1 MNAEIYRTLAAIRE
15 EPQIVIDVVDRF
27 DTALLTCT
35 DGWTRGENMVILPDN
50 LPTLFGN
57 GVVELFKKALAEK
70 AGLPIDLTP
79 MESANSSH
87 TLVKMPKNTGHSP
100 QVQFND
106 LSVQTPGSDRTAIDI
121 ATLTAAF
128 KKAPRPMNCWI
139 IFRDA
144 MHKQL
149 KAQFPNLTVQ
159 EICKHTTYYLPLTKC
174 TDNVIA
180 TRCSEIWRSLT
191 PEGKKPWQAAAQSAK
206 EEHLRQ
212 HPDYKYTPR
221 KPGEKKKRQSRKSKR
236 ASAAATVPE
245 VLNFQLTPN
254 IPSTSPSSTYEPALP
269 VEDIAADV
277 GNAFTDDLAQL
288 FEPANVFDMF
298 AQDPISADFTYDSES
313 FRHGRL
319 DEEFG
324 MDFDMNANFALLDDE
339 AFAFRDGA
347 DGNAILPAF
356 FQDTY

>member
-1 MNAEIYRTLAAIRE
+1 MNAEIYRTIAAIRE

-35 DGWTRGENMVILPDN
+35 DGWTRGDNMVILPDN
-50 LPTLFGN
+50 LPILFGN

-87 TLVKMPKNTGHSP
+87 TLVKMPKNTGLSP
-100 QVQFND
+100 QVQSNA
-106 LSVQTPGSDRTAIDI
+106 LSVQTPGTDYTAIDMDV
-121 ATLTAAF
+121 LAAAL

-149 KAQFPNLTVQ
+149 KAEFPNLTVQ
-159 EICKHTTYYLPLTKC
+159 EIS
-174 TDNVIA
+174 
-180 TRCSEIWRSLT
+180 TRCSEIWKGLT
-191 PEGKKPWQAAAQSAK
+191 PEGKEPWQAAAQSAK

-212 HPDYKYTPR
+212 HPDYKYSPR
-221 KPGEKKKRQSRKSKR
+221 KPGEKKKRQSRKAKR
-236 ASAAATVPE
+236 ASAVATVPE
-245 VLNFQLTPN
+245 VLNFQLTSN
-254 IPSTSPSSTYEPALP
+254 IQSTSPRLTCESALP
-269 VEDIAADV
+269 VNDVTADV
-277 GNAFTDDLAQL
+277 GNAFTNDFAQL

-298 AQDPISADFTYDSES
+298 AQDSTSVDLAYCSES

-324 MDFDMNANFALLDDE
+324 MDFNIDATFALLDDE

-347 DGNAILPAF
+347 DGDAIPPAF

>member
-1 MNAEIYRTLAAIRE
+1 MNAEIYRTIAAIRG

-35 DGWTRGENMVILPDN
+35 DGWTRGDNMVILPDN
-50 LPTLFGN
+50 LPILFGN
-57 GVVELFKKALAEK
+57 GVVELFKRALAEK

-87 TLVKMPKNTGHSP
+87 TLVKMPKNNGLSP
-100 QVQFND
+100 QVQSNA
-106 LSVQTPGSDRTAIDI
+106 LSVQTPGSDYTAIDMDV
-121 ATLTAAF
+121 LAAAM

-149 KAQFPNLTVQ
+149 KAEFPNLTVQ
-159 EICKHTTYYLPLTKC
+159 EICKSTIYSLFLTWY

-180 TRCSEIWRSLT
+180 TRCSEIWKGLT
-191 PEGKKPWQAAAQSAK
+191 PEGKEPWQAAAQSAK

-212 HPDYKYTPR
+212 HPDYKYSPR
-221 KPGEKKKRQSRKSKR
+221 KPGEKKKRQSRKAKR
-236 ASAAATVPE
+236 ASAVATAPE
-245 VLNFQLTPN
+245 VLNFQLTSN
-254 IPSTSPSSTYEPALP
+254 IETASPRLTCESALP
-269 VEDIAADV
+269 VNDVTANV
-277 GNAFTDDLAQL
+277 GNAFTNDFAQL
-288 FEPANVFDMF
+288 FEPANVFDTF
-298 AQDPISADFTYDSES
+298 AQDSVSVDLAYCSES

-324 MDFDMNANFALLDDE
+324 MDFNIDATFALLDDE

-347 DGNAILPAF
+347 DGDAILPAF

>member
-1 MNAEIYRTLAAIRE
+1 MNAEIYRTIAAIRE

-35 DGWTRGENMVILPDN
+35 DGWTRGDNMVILPDN
-50 LPTLFGN
+50 LPILFGN

-87 TLVKMPKNTGHSP
+87 TLVKMPKNNGLSP
-100 QVQFND
+100 QVQSNA
-106 LSVQTPGSDRTAIDI
+106 LSVQIPGSDYTAIDMNV
-121 ATLTAAF
+121 LAAAM

-149 KAQFPNLTVQ
+149 KAEFPNLTVQ
-159 EICKHTTYYLPLTKC
+159 EIS
-174 TDNVIA
+174 
-180 TRCSEIWRSLT
+180 TRCSEIWKGLT
-191 PEGKKPWQAAAQSAK
+191 PEGKEPWQAAAQSAK

-212 HPDYKYTPR
+212 HPDYKYSPR
-221 KPGEKKKRQSRKSKR
+221 KPGEKKKRQSRKAKR
-236 ASAAATVPE
+236 ASAVATVPE
-245 VLNFQLTPN
+245 VLNFQLTSN
-254 IPSTSPSSTYEPALP
+254 IETTSPRLTCESALP
-269 VEDIAADV
+269 VNDVTADV
-277 GNAFTDDLAQL
+277 GNAFTNDFAQL
-288 FEPANVFDMF
+288 FEPANVFDTF
-298 AQDPISADFTYDSES
+298 AQDSASVDLAYCSES

-324 MDFDMNANFALLDDE
+324 MDFNIDATFALLDDE

-347 DGNAILPAF
+347 DGDAILLAF

>member
-1 MNAEIYRTLAAIRE
+1 MNAEMYRTLAAVRE
-15 EPQIVIDVVDRF
+15 EPQAVIDVVDRF
-27 DTALLTCT
+27 DAALLTCT
-35 DGWTRGENMVILPDN
+35 DGWARGENMVILPDN
-50 LPTLFGN
+50 LSTLFGN

-87 TLVKMPKNTGHSP
+87 TLVKMPKNNGLSP
-100 QVQFND
+100 QEQSNALF
-106 LSVQTPGSDRTAIDI
+106 LQTPGSDRTTLNMDA
-121 ATLTAAF
+121 LTAAF

-149 KAQFPNLTVQ
+149 KAEYPDLTVQ
-159 EICKHTTYYLPLTKC
+159 EIS
-174 TDNVIA
+174 

-212 HPDYKYTPR
+212 HPDYKYAPR
-221 KPGEKKKRQSRKSKR
+221 KPGEKKKRQSRKAKL
-236 ASAAATVPE
+236 ASTAATVPE

-254 IPSTSPSSTYEPALP
+254 IVSASPSSTYEPALP
-269 VEDIAADV
+269 VEDVPTNV
-277 GNAFTDDLAQL
+277 GNAFTDDFAQ
-288 FEPANVFDMF
+288 FFDPANMFDMF
-298 AQDPISADFTYDSES
+298 AQDPTSTDFAYDSES

-324 MDFDMNANFALLDDE
+324 MDFDMSATLALLDDE

-347 DGNAILPAF
+347 DGNAIMPAF

>member
-15 EPQIVIDVVDRF
+15 EPQVVIDVVDRF
-27 DTALLTCT
+27 DTALLACT
-35 DGWTRGENMVILPDN
+35 DGWTRGDNMVILPDN
-50 LPTLFGN
+50 LPILFGK

-87 TLVKMPKNTGHSP
+87 TLVKMPKNNRLSLR
-100 QVQFND
+100 VQSSAP
-106 LSVQTPGSDRTAIDI
+106 SVQAPSSDRTAIDMD
-121 ATLTAAF
+121 ALAAAL

-149 KAQFPNLTVQ
+149 KAQYPSLTVQ
-159 EICKHTTYYLPLTKC
+159 EIS
-174 TDNVIA
+174 
-180 TRCSEIWRSLT
+180 TRCSEIWHSLA

-212 HPDYKYTPR
+212 HPDYKYSPR
-221 KPGEKKKRQSRKSKR
+221 KPGEKKKRQSRKAKR

-245 VLNFQLTPN
+245 VLNFQLAPN
-254 IPSTSPSSTYEPALP
+254 LASALPSSTYELAPS
-269 VEDIAADV
+269 VSDITANVRND
-277 GNAFTDDLAQL
+277 FTDDLTQL
-288 FEPANVFDMF
+288 FEPANVFEVF
-298 AQDPISADFTYDSES
+298 AQDSVYADLTYDSES

-347 DGNAILPAF
+347 DGDAILPAF

>member
-35 DGWTRGENMVILPDN
+35 DGWNRGENMVILPDN

-79 MESANSSH
+79 METANSSH
-87 TLVKMPKNTGHSP
+87 TLVKMPKNTVHSP
-100 QVQFND
+100 QAQFNA
-106 LSVQTPGSDRTAIDI
+106 LSVHTPGSDRTAIDL

-149 KAQFPNLTVQ
+149 KAEFPNLTVQ
-159 EICKHTTYYLPLTKC
+159 EIS
-174 TDNVIA
+174 

-221 KPGEKKKRQSRKSKR
+221 KPGEKKKRQSRKAKR

-245 VLNFQLTPN
+245 VLNFQLTPS

-269 VEDIAADV
+269 VQDIAADAA
-277 GNAFTDDLAQL
+277 NAFTDDLAQF
-288 FEPANVFDMF
+288 FEPANVFDIF
-298 AQDPISADFTYDSES
+298 AQDSTSADFIYDSES

-324 MDFDMNANFALLDDE
+324 MDFDINANFALLDDE

>member
-1 MNAEIYRTLAAIRE
+1 MNAEIYRTIAAIRE

-35 DGWTRGENMVILPDN
+35 DGWTRGDNMVILPDN
-50 LPTLFGN
+50 LPILFGN

-87 TLVKMPKNTGHSP
+87 TLVKMPKNNRLSP
-100 QVQFND
+100 QVQSNA
-106 LSVQTPGSDRTAIDI
+106 LSVQIPGSDYTAIDMNV
-121 ATLTAAF
+121 LAAAM

-139 IFRDA
+139 IFRDV

-149 KAQFPNLTVQ
+149 KAEFPNLTVQ
-159 EICKHTTYYLPLTKC
+159 EIS
-174 TDNVIA
+174 
-180 TRCSEIWRSLT
+180 TRCSEIWKGLT
-191 PEGKKPWQAAAQSAK
+191 PEGKEPWQAAAQSAK

-212 HPDYKYTPR
+212 HPDYKYSPR
-221 KPGEKKKRQSRKSKR
+221 KPGEKKKRQSRKAKR
-236 ASAAATVPE
+236 ASAVATVPE
-245 VLNFQLTPN
+245 VLNFQLTSN
-254 IPSTSPSSTYEPALP
+254 IETASPRLTCESALP
-269 VEDIAADV
+269 VNDVTADV
-277 GNAFTDDLAQL
+277 GNAFTNDFAQL
-288 FEPANVFDMF
+288 FEPANVFDTF
-298 AQDPISADFTYDSES
+298 AQDSVSVDLAYCSES

-324 MDFDMNANFALLDDE
+324 MDFNIDATFALLDDE

-347 DGNAILPAF
+347 DGDAILPAF

>member
-159 EICKHTTYYLPLTKC
+159 EIS
-174 TDNVIA
+174 

-212 HPDYKYTPR
+212 HPDYKFSISNSP
-221 KPGEKKKRQSRKSKR
+221 
-236 ASAAATVPE
+236 
-245 VLNFQLTPN
+245 PN

-298 AQDPISADFTYDSES
+298 AQDSTSADFTYDSES

>member
-50 LPTLFGN
+50 LPTLF
-57 GVVELFKKALAEK
+57 ET
-70 AGLPIDLTP
+70 GLSSSSRRHWPRRQDCRSISLLWRAPI
-79 MESANSSH
+79 AH
-87 TLVKMPKNTGHSP
+87 TLLLKMPKNTGHSP
-100 QVQFND
+100 QVQFNA

-149 KAQFPNLTVQ
+149 KAEFPNLTVQ
-159 EICKHTTYYLPLTKC
+159 EIS
-174 TDNVIA
+174 

-221 KPGEKKKRQSRKSKR
+221 KPGEKKKRQSRKVKR

-269 VEDIAADV
+269 VQDIAADV
-277 GNAFTDDLAQL
+277 GNAFTDDLAQV
-288 FEPANVFDMF
+288 FEPANVFDIF
-298 AQDPISADFTYDSES
+298 AQDSTSADFTYDSES
-313 FRHGRL
+313 FRHSRL